1 MTNHVTR
8 LFNEDGSRN
17 ISAER
22 EIVNLHELRN
32 KYESAAI
39 ELAQK
44 QQMLEGQMYVPSN
57 DSEAQQLH
65 LEAQRTAAGMSQE
78 IVATLRAIMLTSK
91 RPTAQLDAAK
101 ALWEIGSRVH
111 GGSGKAGS
119 VPGMNVLVIDK
130 GDMDRELEKRR
141 KAGEV

>member
-1 MTNHVTR
+1 MTKVFR
-8 LFNEDGSRN
+8 LYNEDGTRN

-22 EIVNLHELRN
+22 ELDNLHELQN

-39 ELAQK
+39 QLAQK
-44 QQMLEGQMYVPSN
+44 QQMLEGRQYVPS
-57 DSEAQQLH
+57 DDGEARSLH

-78 IVATLRAIMLTSK
+78 IIATLRAIMLTSK
-91 RPTAQLDAAK
+91 RPMAQLDAAK
-101 ALWEIGSRVH
+101 ALWEIAGRVH
-111 GGSGKAGS
+111 GGNGKAGS